1 MKLIKE
7 KDIAVELSP
16 ISNQVFGSAPDLRHH
31 PANVYINHG
40 IPFILGCENQGIL
53 KYTFTHQFYNAI
65 LAWDLDLGALKKII
79 KNVNKGIINKHA
91 SILPTSRGL
100 WPFFWNVINE
110 NKQGVSYHVISNK
123 IDSGKMLLQKHL
135 IILINLK
142 LNLKITV
149 TLIRILTLKV
159 A

>member
-1 MKLIKE
+1 MFKWKHRTWRG
-7 KDIAVELSP
+7 KC
-16 ISNQVFGSAPDLRHH
+16 SN
-31 PANVYINHG
+31 
-40 IPFILGCENQGIL
+40 
-53 KYTFTHQFYNAI
+53 
-65 LAWDLDLGALKKII
+65 

-135 IILINLK
+135 IKKKVSMIGYYLSIFNDYPFDIYSSLQILYNIKKKKLINKGNVSSYNSLPNK
-142 LNLKITV
+142 KDFFVESTWYNKYNENIYFNV
-149 TLIRILTLKV
+149 
-159 A
+159 